1 MLKKKKSVCGGGMG
15 ARNAALIY
23 HFPLISRE
31 WKLREIPKKTQS
43 ILREWKKHLSNLRE
57 QT

>member
-43 ILREWKKHLSNLRE
+43 ILRE
-57 QT
+57 